1 MTDTSSPTPSRCAFV
16 HHRPFWSVLLGLQVI
31 VSFLFCIQLLGTDL
45 MSLWF
50 YEAIAGFMGASLIGL
65 FVDTFIHD
73 EMATQILALSLFLI
87 LYSLFL
93 YQTFRNSLVSIQYPI
108 LLTTLWLLST
118 VYLIS
123 LL

>member
-1 MTDTSSPTPSRCAFV
+1 
-16 HHRPFWSVLLGLQVI
+16 
-31 VSFLFCIQLLGTDL
+31 